1 MESARS
7 VLLVP
12 REEVERLLAAQARKD
27 VKVVVPA
34 MLTVAEAALLASQG
48 REVKPEVALAGVRWT
63 ATPEAIPVCEAGSLL
78 PTGSTAAGPLAV
90 SFALPGARQRL
101 HAHDAHWEMYY
112 GTERMRL
119 WYRMPGGELVEDEL
133 RQGGLAM
140 FGPGVEH
147 RVEPDGL
154 LLVVEVPAI
163 TYRTAPTKD
172 TLIP

>member
-12 REEVERLLAAQARKD
+12 REEVERLLGAQARKD

-63 ATPEAIPVCEAGSLL
+63 ATPGAIPVCEASSLL
-78 PTGSTAAGPLAV
+78 PPGSSTEGPLAV

-101 HAHDAHWEMYY
+101 HAHEAHWELYY
-112 GTERMRL
+112 GTERMGL
-119 WYRMPGGELVEDEL
+119 WYRMPGGELIEDEL

-147 RVEPDGL
+147 RVEPGGL

-163 TYRTAPTKD
+163 AYRSTPTKD
-172 TLIP
+172 TMVP